1 MSTKP
6 FALTVTVFQVVS
18 SHHLDFLK
26 IMKTTLTWLGSLK
39 FPLDK
44 GFKSDFWNLML
55 KIVLHACKLFFT
67 FIFELNSHFFCYSC
81 DSLTFY
87 NGDSS
92 ASPLIGHYC
101 GTLLPPNFIS
111 SSNKTLIH
119 FKTDES
125 TKRTGFKLEYKA
137 IIGKLVELHAG
148 LCLCWKIMEYL
159 PNSLKI

>member
-1 MSTKP
+1 
-6 FALTVTVFQVVS
+6 
-18 SHHLDFLK
+18 
-26 IMKTTLTWLGSLK
+26 
-39 FPLDK
+39 
-44 GFKSDFWNLML
+44 ML
-55 KIVLHACKLFFT
+55 KIAVAACKFSFYIHLLIGFTIFFG
-67 FIFELNSHFFCYSC
+67 YRC

-92 ASPLIGHYC
+92 ASSFLGHYC
-101 GTLLPPNFIS
+101 GTSLPSNFIS
-111 SSNKTLIH
+111 PSNRIFIH

-159 PNSLKI
+159 PNSFKI

>member
-1 MSTKP
+1 M
-6 FALTVTVFQVVS
+6 LHS
-18 SHHLDFLK
+18 SMNCIH
-26 IMKTTLTWLGSLK
+26 
-39 FPLDK
+39 
-44 GFKSDFWNLML
+44 N
-55 KIVLHACKLFFT
+55 FF
-67 FIFELNSHFFCYSC
+67 FGCSC

-92 ASPLIGHYC
+92 ASPFFGHYC
-101 GTLLPPNFIS
+101 GTSHPPDFIS
-111 SSNKTLIH
+111 SANKAFVH

-159 PNSLKI
+159 PNNLKSKNDFAKKEKNPTYICIWD